1 MKRTLY
7 RIRLKVMEQGKLY
20 EGTRVV
26 EVPIP
31 EYLKKLYRDFPDAAS
46 IYVELLNEFE
56 QEDES
61 ATARE
66 SVIIVCFGQ
75 GC

>member
-7 RIRLKVMEQGKLY
+7 RIFL
-20 EGTRVV
+20 RVV
-26 EVPIP
+26 ERGETYSGQRVIEVPIP
-31 EYLKKLYRDFPDAAS
+31 EYMKKLYRDFPDAVS

-61 ATARE
+61 QTARE
-66 SVIIVCFGQ
+66 SVIIIG
-75 GC
+75 